1 MQRFNDKVVLVTGGS
16 SGIGLAAATALANEG
31 ASVIVT
37 GRDPAALES
46 ARSRIGSS
54 ARSLVSDATR
64 QSDIAALADNIAS
77 TEGRLD
83 AVFINAGSAAPAPF
97 EAIQGDNLD
106 AMIDVHVKGPSS
118 CSSRW
123 RR

>member
-54 ARSLVSDATR
+54 ARSLVSDAHQT
-64 QSDIAALADNIAS
+64 I
-77 TEGRLD
+77 
-83 AVFINAGSAAPAPF
+83 
-97 EAIQGDNLD
+97 
-106 AMIDVHVKGPSS
+106 
-118 CSSRW
+118 
-123 RR
+123 